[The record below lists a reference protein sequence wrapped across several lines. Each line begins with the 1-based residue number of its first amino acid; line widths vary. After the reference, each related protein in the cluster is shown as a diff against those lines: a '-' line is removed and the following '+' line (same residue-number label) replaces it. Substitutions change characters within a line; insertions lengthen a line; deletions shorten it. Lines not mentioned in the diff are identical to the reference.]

1 MNQGRIFV
9 ELDENVYGVEELW
22 NEIFLTEESAMMP
35 QRILA
40 ELPTYSHGVPT
51 DQFQGRLWKKHY
63 FFANSL
69 VIDKEDGK
77 KLYAPERGY
86 VPERGYL
93 LCWMDKEVK
102 KSTDYTVYGKPIQIL
117 DWKKLF
123 NIS

>member
-9 ELDENVYGVEELW
+9 EVDDGAPTIESLW

-40 ELPTYSHGVPT
+40 ELPTYSHSVPT

-63 FFANSL
+63 LIADSL
-69 VIDKEDGK
+69 VIDEKDGK
-77 KLYAPERGY
+77 KIY
-86 VPERGYL
+86 VPQRGYL

-102 KSTDYTVYGKPIQIL
+102 KSTYYTVYGKPIQIL